1 MDDMDDMKIKS
12 RAEIKEE
19 RQLSDIQEKHVDPGP
34 IEMGMYSYL
43 ELGTSI
49 CLVLK
54 ADTTM
59 FTLPYTYFQGA
70 EYDPRNGIKIYHAC
84 FQAVIKGRNLMPVY
98 NLLNQYNLVT
108 VRKAA
113 YGEPETHET
122 YVDEILV
129 KTTEEIRQEQRE
141 AR

>member
-1 MDDMDDMKIKS
+1 MDDMKIKS

-34 IEMGMYSYL
+34 IEMGMYTYL

-54 ADTTM
+54 TDTTM

-70 EYDPRNGIKIYHAC
+70 EYDPQKGIKIYHAC
-84 FQAVIKGRNLMPVY
+84 FEAVIKGRNLMPVY
-98 NLLNQYNLVT
+98 NLLNQYNLVSSNHINYQYIFGPYP
-108 VRKAA
+108 VALKA
-113 YGEPETHET
+113 H
-122 YVDEILV
+122 
-129 KTTEEIRQEQRE
+129 
-141 AR
+141 